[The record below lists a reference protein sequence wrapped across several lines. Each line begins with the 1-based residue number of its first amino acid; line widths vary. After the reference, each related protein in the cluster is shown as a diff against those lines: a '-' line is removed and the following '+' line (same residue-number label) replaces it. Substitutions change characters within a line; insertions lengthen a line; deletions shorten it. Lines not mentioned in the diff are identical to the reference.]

1 MSARLV
7 PVSPGIAPQISL
19 QRPVL
24 LIGRHP
30 ECDIRIDSPKISR
43 RHCCIALAYNRIV
56 ARDLGSRN
64 GLRVNGVVVEEA
76 LLNAGDE
83 IAIGPIIY
91 RVEVAARPAVPAPA
105 PPAAKPAAAAARP
118 SSLPNLPVDL
128 NDSEGELV
136 PLLD

>member
-7 PVSPGIAPQISL
+7 PLTPGLAPQIPL

-30 ECDIRIDSPKISR
+30 ECDIRIDSPKVSR
-43 RHCCIALAYNRIV
+43 RHCCIALAYDRIV

-64 GLRVNGVVVEEA
+64 GLRVNGLVVEEA
-76 LLNAGDE
+76 RLSVGDE

-91 RVEVAARPAVPAPA
+91 RLEAAAAPPPPAMPAPRPAPAARPQP
-105 PPAAKPAAAAARP
+105 
-118 SSLPNLPVDL
+118 SLPQLPTSP
-128 NDSEGELV
+128 NDGEDELV